1 MLNVTSQ
8 LARLRAVLQ
17 TATLVESTSLAKAL
31 QWVGGR
37 IFSQKNSEKPLT
49 ILLFYCNLLKL
60 M

>member
-17 TATLVESTSLAKAL
+17 TATLVESTSLATAL

-37 IFSQKNSEKPLT
+37 IFSQKK
-49 ILLFYCNLLKL
+49 
-60 M
+60 